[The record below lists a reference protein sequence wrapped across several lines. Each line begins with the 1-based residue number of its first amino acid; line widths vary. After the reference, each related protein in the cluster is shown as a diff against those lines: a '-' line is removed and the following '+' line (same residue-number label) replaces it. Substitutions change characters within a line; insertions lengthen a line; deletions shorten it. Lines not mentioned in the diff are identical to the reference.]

1 MKNVFTNKLKS
12 LLILILAILM
22 AFSTMM
28 SYACKKDGSSDT
40 SSSSSAEEEKI
51 TEKTDY
57 QVLKNGDFEYGTAN
71 TAITAYP
78 ASPTGWSKSYDS
90 INSTNATTS
99 SYGSGI
105 IDTREYKYEYDK
117 DGNVKKD
124 SNGNPIFA
132 KDENGDKIEVFK
144 TIASSNAFPK
154 YAYEYTTDEDGNR
167 VYTKDADGN
176 FIPKLD
182 ETGNN
187 VEADPDDTEFFYY
200 NPGTPFTKGYVTYD
214 TTDKTN
220 VSEGGKILMIH
231 NKIVSEDGRGTAQY
245 YKSSTTLTLN
255 AGENGLFEAWVL
267 TKDLESIMEDFTDF
281 GAYVTISSTIS
292 SVKAGE
298 VSVNNINTYGNWAKV
313 EIYVKGSTHTST
325 ELTVTFGL
333 GRGSSDYKYEYAER
347 FAFFD
352 DAHFKVLKASE
363 TVPSTSDCDL
373 SVDLYDTENKLCTTP
388 FRIPYN
394 HTESEFTSA
403 SSYLN
408 TVMLIDAVKD
418 VETLTLNA
426 GTKTEENYVY
436 PYHSSL
442 FNVGAT
448 AELVDNAIVFTYAN
462 PSTLS
467 YETEAFTVNY
477 KENLHISFWVK
488 TEIVNRANSVN
499 GLTVSLMD
507 KGKTASDKG
516 TSVSVLSN
524 FKTTKDSNKEKDDYT
539 MVTVVVSNTY
549 SDEARFFSLKFTFGA
564 TEAQSDLNLLPKGTA
579 TIKDFTKMYLSDEET
594 SALSSSSETNVTKRT
609 LQADY
614 STVPSEDT
622 SKDSYTFNYG
632 LIDDLTIKNN
642 VVSGVQNYTGIVGGH
657 TRTGGSNTAFKQD
670 STQSGLINSEYI
682 DNYSDALFTAGG
694 TSYKAD
700 VKAWLNQVEN
710 ASSNKYVQPLMINN
724 ENSSYGY
731 IGEKI
736 SLSTSSTYL
745 ISVKVKIFGSAKAYI
760 YLSNADDN
768 ETFSVL
774 GVDPITNTYTNET
787 VTKGQYGYCIM
798 LDKSDVNANQ
808 KEDGFA
814 TVSFL
819 ITTGKH
825 DDKARSYRIEMW
837 NGSRDGQT
845 NSTGI
850 VFFDSFLSMTSTNRE
865 TNLTDLKYTYTKAN
879 AYSEGV
885 YDYTYE
891 KAESGKVTFTQ
902 LPTLIKTN
910 ADPDGTVH
918 NYAKGDKNYTSTI
931 FMTNGTLENGIVKGG
946 TFIISDLTSI
956 DAPTEVDNTTSSD
969 SSSSSSSGS
978 SNAET
983 TSYNPF
989 LFATSIIISI
999 ALIIALIAVFVKHII
1014 TSRKKKRIEKENY
1027 YDSSTRDKAHEKI
1040 LNKKAE
1046 QEKKAY
1052 DYDNMENNI
1061 EDESLSSEAIK
1072 EKIEETDDI
1081 NEQLQQAEGTVPTT
1095 EIVSENE
1102 QIIETAEITENGNVD
1117 DNKKTDAENSTETEN
1132 SDGENKN

>member
-1 MKNVFTNKLKS
+1 MKNVFSNKLKS

-117 DGNVKKD
+117 DGNLKKD
-124 SNGNPIFA
+124 SDGNPVFA
-132 KDENGDKIEVFK
+132 KDKNGDKIEVFK

-154 YAYEYTTDEDGNR
+154 YAYEYTTDEEGNR
-167 VYTKDADGN
+167 VYTKDAEGH
-176 FIPKLD
+176 FIAKLD
-182 ETGNN
+182 ANGKN
-187 VEADPDDTEFFYY
+187 VEADSEDTEFFYY
-200 NPGTPFTKGYVTYD
+200 NPGTPFDKGYVTYD

-267 TKDLESIMEDFTDF
+267 TKDLKTLMEDVDF

-292 SVKAGE
+292 SAKAE

-313 EIYVKGSTHTST
+313 EIFVKGSTHTKT
-325 ELTVTFGL
+325 ELNVTFGL
-333 GRGSSDYKYEYAER
+333 GRGSSGYRYEYAEG

-352 DAHFKVLKASE
+352 DAHFRVLKASE
-363 TVPSTSDCDL
+363 TIPSCDL
-373 SVDLYDTENKLCTTP
+373 SADLYDTENKLITTP
-388 FRIPYN
+388 FKIAYN
-394 HTESEFTSA
+394 HAESEFASA
-403 SSYLN
+403 SNYLN
-408 TVMLIDAVKD
+408 TTMLINAVKD
-418 VETLTLNA
+418 VETLTLSA

-436 PYHSSL
+436 PYYSSL
-442 FNVGAT
+442 FNVGAN
-448 AELVDNAIVFTYAN
+448 AELVENAIVFTYAN

-467 YETEAFTVNY
+467 YETETFTVNH
-477 KENLHISFWVK
+477 KENLRISFWVK
-488 TEIVNRANSVN
+488 TEIINRANSVN
-499 GLTVSLMD
+499 GLTISLMD

-524 FKTTKDSNKEKDDYT
+524 YKTTKDSNKDKDDYT

-564 TEAQSDLNLLPKGTA
+564 TEAQSDLNLLPKGKA
-579 TIKDFTKMYLSDEET
+579 TVKDFTKMYLSDEET
-594 SALSSSSETNVTKRT
+594 SALSSSSETNVTKRV

-622 SKDSYTFNYG
+622 NKDSYTFNYG
-632 LIDDLTIKNN
+632 LIDGLTIKNN

-657 TRTGGSNTAFKQD
+657 TRTGGNNTSFTQD

-682 DNYSDALFTAGG
+682 DNYQDALFTAGG
-694 TSYKAD
+694 TNYKAD
-700 VKAWLNQVEN
+700 VKAWLNKVEN
-710 ASSNKYVQPLMINN
+710 ASSNKHVQPLMINN

-731 IGEKI
+731 LGEKLT
-736 SLSTSSTYL
+736 LSTSSTYL
-745 ISVKVKIFGSAKAYI
+745 ISVKVKIFGNAKAYI

-787 VTKGQYGYCIM
+787 VTKGQYGYCIT
-798 LDKSDVNANQ
+798 LDASDVNANQ
-808 KEDGFA
+808 KEDGYA

-825 DDKARSYRIEMW
+825 NDKSRSYRIELW
-837 NGSRDGQT
+837 NGSRDGKT

-850 VFFDSFLSMTSTNRE
+850 VFFDSFLSTTSTNRE
-865 TNLTDLKYTYTKAN
+865 TNLTDLKYTYTKEN
-879 AYSEGV
+879 AYLEGTF
-885 YDYTYE
+885 DYTYE
-891 KAESGKVTFTQ
+891 KAENGKVTFTQ

-910 ADPDGTVH
+910 AEPNGTIH
-918 NYAKGDKNYTSTI
+918 NYAKGDRDYTSTV

-946 TFIISDLTSI
+946 TFIVSDLTSI

-978 SNAET
+978 SAST

-989 LFATSIIISI
+989 LFATSIIISVV
-999 ALIIALIAVFVKHII
+999 LIIALIAVFAKHII
-1014 TSRKKKRIEKENY
+1014 TSRKKKRIERENY
-1027 YDSSTRDKAHEKI
+1027 YDVSARNKAHEKI

-1046 QEKKAY
+1046 GEKKAY

-1061 EDESLSSEAIK
+1061 EEESTPDEADKDS
-1072 EKIEETDDI
+1072 IEETSET
-1081 NEQLQQAEGTVPTT
+1081 NEQLEQAEEIPAT
-1095 EIVSENE
+1095 ESVSETE
-1102 QIIETAEITENGNVD
+1102 QTIETVETAENSDT
-1117 DNKKTDAENSTETEN
+1117 TSTETEN
-1132 SDGENKN
+1132 SDGENKD

>member
-99 SYGSGI
+99 SYGSGV

-124 SNGNPIFA
+124 SGGNPIFA
-132 KDENGDKIEVFK
+132 KDKNGDKIEVFK

-154 YAYEYTTDEDGNR
+154 YAYEYTTGEDGNR
-167 VYTKDADGN
+167 VYTKDAGGN

-182 ETGNN
+182 ENGKN
-187 VEADPDDTEFFYY
+187 VEADSDDTEFFYY

-231 NKIVSEDGRGTAQY
+231 NKIVSDDGRGTAQY

-267 TKDLESIMEDFTDF
+267 TKDLKSIMENVDF
-281 GAYVTISSTIS
+281 GAYVTIASTIS
-292 SVKAGE
+292 STKAGE
-298 VSVNNINTYGNWAKV
+298 VSINNINTYGNWAKV
-313 EIYVKGSTHTST
+313 EIYVQGSTHTST
-325 ELTVTFGL
+325 QLTITFGL
-333 GRGSSDYKYEYAER
+333 GRGSSGYRYEYAEG

-363 TVPSTSDCDL
+363 TIPSTCDL
-373 SVDLYDTENKLCTTP
+373 SADLYDTANKLCTTP

-408 TVMLIDAVKD
+408 TTMLIDAVKD
-418 VETLTLNA
+418 VETLTLTA

-436 PYHSSL
+436 PYYSSL
-442 FNVGAT
+442 FNVGAN
-448 AELVDNAIVFTYAN
+448 AELVDNAIKFTYAN

-467 YETEAFTVNY
+467 YETETFTVNY
-477 KENLHISFWVK
+477 KENLRVSFWVK
-488 TEIVNRANSVN
+488 TEIINRANSVN
-499 GLTVSLMD
+499 GLTISLMD

-549 SDEARFFSLKFTFGA
+549 SNDARFFSLKFTFGA
-564 TEAQSDLNLLPKGTA
+564 TEAQSDLNLLPKGAA

-632 LIDDLTIKNN
+632 LIDGLTIKNN

-657 TRTGGSNTAFKQD
+657 TRTGGSNTAFTQD

-694 TSYKAD
+694 TNYKAD
-700 VKAWLNQVEN
+700 VKAWLSQVEN

-731 IGEKI
+731 LGEKL

-745 ISVKVKIFGSAKAYI
+745 ISVKVKIFGNAKAYI

-774 GVDPITNTYTNET
+774 GIDPITNTYTNET
-787 VTKGQYGYCIM
+787 VTKGQYGYCIT
-798 LDKSDVNANQ
+798 LDASDVNANQ

-825 DDKARSYRIEMW
+825 NDKARSYRIEMW

-850 VFFDSFLSMTSTNRE
+850 VFFDSFLSTTSTNRE

-910 ADPDGTVH
+910 ADPKGTVH
-918 NYAKGDKNYTSTI
+918 NYAKGDRDYTSTI

-969 SSSSSSSGS
+969 SSSSSSSGGS
-978 SNAET
+978 GAET

-989 LFATSIIISI
+989 LFATSIIISLV
-999 ALIIALIAVFVKHII
+999 LIIALIAVFVKHII
-1014 TSRKKKRIEKENY
+1014 TSRRKKRIEKENY
-1027 YDSSTRDKAHEKI
+1027 YDSSARDKAHEKI

-1061 EDESLSSEAIK
+1061 EDETA
-1072 EKIEETDDI
+1072 EETLEETNET
-1081 NEQLQQAEGTVPTT
+1081 NEQLEQTEEIPATESVSETEQAI
-1095 EIVSENE
+1095 EIVEK
-1102 QIIETAEITENGNVD
+1102 TENSETN
-1117 DNKKTDAENSTETEN
+1117 ATETET
-1132 SDGENKN
+1132 DGENKD